1 MSVCIPS
8 GVRKMLYEISEKAIQ
23 MENQGKRIIK
33 FNLGDPN
40 LPTAP
45 EIIEAAHEA
54 MKQGKT
60 RYSSAAGEEKLREE
74 LGKIHNV
81 SVDNVVITNGSKW
94 AIFSLMFLLLKK
106 GENVVVPSP
115 HWTSY
120 ELVARRLGAEIR
132 FLKRDLDSD
141 WRIDVS
147 KLENLIDKDTRLVI
161 LNSPNNPTSKV
172 IDEKSFGEIVQIANE
187 RGVIVLSDEIY
198 CDISFVKAKSILDF
212 STENILVNGF
222 SKNFAMTGWRI
233 GYVVVEEELAE
244 KMIKLNQITTTCVPA
259 FIQYGALKGL
269 ELRERIAAEIRER
282 FRLRA
287 NLACNILSKTKMKFS
302 RPDAPFYLFPKV
314 DGLDSERFALN
325 LLDSGVAIAP
335 GTAFGDYREHFRIAL
350 SAPEK
355 DIEEGLGKICEALP

>member
-1 MSVCIPS
+1 
-8 GVRKMLYEISEKAIQ
+8 
-23 MENQGKRIIK
+23 
-33 FNLGDPN
+33 
-40 LPTAP
+40 
-45 EIIEAAHEA
+45 

-60 RYSSAAGEEKLREE
+60 RYSSAAGEKTLREE
-74 LGKIHNV
+74 VAKIHGV
-81 SVDNVVITNGSKW
+81 SAENVVVTTGSKW
-94 AIFSLMFLLLKK
+94 AVFSLLFLLLKP
-106 GENVVVPSP
+106 GENIVVPSP
-115 HWTSY
+115 YWTSY
-120 ELVARRLGAEIR
+120 ELAAKRVGAEIR

-141 WRIDVS
+141 WKVDVAE
-147 KLENLIDKDTRLVI
+147 LENLVDKDTKLLI

-172 IDEKSFGEIVQIANE
+172 IDEKTFGEIVQMANE
-187 RGVIVLSDEIY
+187 NGATVLSDEIY

-269 ELRERIAAEIRER
+269 ESRKRIADEIREQ

-287 NLACNILSKTKMKFS
+287 DLACSILSKAKMKFS
-302 RPDAPFYLFPKV
+302 SPDAPFYLFPKV

-325 LLDSGVAIAP
+325 LLDRGVAIAP
-335 GTAFGDYREHFRIAL
+335 GTAFGDYREYFRIAL
-350 SAPEK
+350 TVPKKA
-355 DIEEGLGKICEALP
+355 IEEGLGKLCEALS